1 MLARLSTA
9 VFQANGNFISFGQ
22 FDKEDGA
29 RLITFKV
36 SGLSLDRVKEVIAPI
51 VKQVFDIREV

>member
-1 MLARLSTA
+1 LSTA
-9 VFQANGNFISFGQ
+9 IFEASGNFISFGQ

-36 SGLSLDRVKEVIAPI
+36 SGLSLDQVREVIAPV
-51 VKQVFDIREV
+51 VKSVFDIREV